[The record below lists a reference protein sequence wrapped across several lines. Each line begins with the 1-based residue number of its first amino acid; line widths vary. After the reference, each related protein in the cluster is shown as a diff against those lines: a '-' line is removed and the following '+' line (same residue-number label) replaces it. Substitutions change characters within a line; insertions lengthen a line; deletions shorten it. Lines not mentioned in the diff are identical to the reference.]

1 VCAQHTALINLRT
14 RPRARACRART
25 HTDFLCGPLG
35 KVRGKAANRASPD
48 QKVEDWV
55 ELEAEISACSWAAIE
70 SAGATVRCT
79 WDFSAAEAADELVI
93 AGPSGALRMAGM
105 SPAAP
110 VTVVGPAGET
120 LQELTFD
127 APVHVAQP
135 LIQGI
140 TDQLRGVGTARA
152 ASTGANALRTARVLD
167 AALEAYYG
175 GRRDSFW
182 DRPDSW
188 PGIQVSSLDQKPSP
202 RPP

>member
-1 VCAQHTALINLRT
+1 
-14 RPRARACRART
+14 
-25 HTDFLCGPLG
+25 
-35 KVRGKAANRASPD
+35 
-48 QKVEDWV
+48 
-55 ELEAEISACSWAAIE
+55 
-70 SAGATVRCT
+70 
-79 WDFSAAEAADELVI
+79 
-93 AGPSGALRMAGM
+93 M

-175 GRRDSFW
+175 GRRDTFW

-202 RPP
+202 RPPL